1 MLVLLLLILVLML
14 LSFCLFVNT
23 HCSYWCICGN
33 AFLDGTVYSHPHIPS
48 LNHLLFSAGANT
60 QPVTKGVKNALR
72 VDIDRQTM
80 TSMIA
85 KIVPWECIKKNKA
98 ASFAWIVCQVL

>member
-1 MLVLLLLILVLML
+1 MLLILVLMPL
-14 LSFCLFVNT
+14 LFCLFVNT
-23 HCSYWCICGN
+23 HSSWCICGD
-33 AFLDGTVYSHPHIPS
+33 ALLRGTVYSHPHIPS

-60 QPVTKGVKNALR
+60 KPVRKGVKNALR